1 MISMKTSKGP
11 KYLALGCLLAIAFAG
26 SAHAKDRRV
35 EVSPFAGVQF
45 GGSILSRPGQLEIEP
60 DAAYGV
66 ILDVRVRPD
75 ATIQMLYGRQD
86 TTLDFLSNAPFFPRH
101 VRVGLAVEYYHLGG
115 AVEFGEG
122 RLRPY
127 FALTVGAT
135 RFDAKVEDVRSEWR
149 FSIGSGLGVKTYLSP
164 RFGLRAEGRVWPTFL
179 QTAGGFLCSLPGGCL
194 AEVEA
199 DFLTQGSATAGF
211 FVTF

>member
-1 MISMKTSKGP
+1 MNTSKGP
-11 KYLALGCLLAIAFAG
+11 KYLAIGCLLAIPLADAY
-26 SAHAKDRRV
+26 AQDRRV
-35 EVSPFAGVQF
+35 EISPFGGVQF

-86 TTLDFLSNAPFFPRH
+86 TTLDFLSNDPFFPRR

-122 RLRPY
+122 GLRPY

-135 RFDAKVEDVRSEWR
+135 RFDPKVEDVGSEWR
-149 FSIGSGLGVKTYLSP
+149 FSIGTGVGFKTYLSP
-164 RFGLRAEGRVWPTFL
+164 RFGLRLEGRVWPTFL
-179 QTAGGFLCSLPGGCL
+179 QTSGGFLCSIPGACL
-194 AEVEA
+194 VAVEA

>member
-1 MISMKTSKGP
+1 MKTSKGS
-11 KYLALGCLLAIAFAG
+11 KYLAICCLLAIPLAG
-26 SAHAKDRRV
+26 NAHAQDRRV
-35 EVSPFAGVQF
+35 EISPFGGYQF
-45 GGSILSRPGQLEIEP
+45 GGSVLSRPGQLEIEP
-60 DAAYGV
+60 DVAYGV

-86 TTLDFLSNAPFFPRH
+86 TTLDLLSNDPFFPPR

-115 AVEFGEG
+115 AVELGEC

-127 FALTVGAT
+127 FALTLGAT
-135 RFDAKVEDVRSEWR
+135 RFDPKVEDVGSEWR
-149 FSIGSGLGVKTYLSP
+149 FSLGTGVGFKTYSRRGSGW
-164 RFGLRAEGRVWPTFL
+164 RAEGRVWPTFL
-179 QTAGGFLCSLPGGCL
+179 QTDGGFLCSLPGACL
-194 AEVEA
+194 VEVEA

>member
-1 MISMKTSKGP
+1 MKTSKGP
-11 KYLALGCLLAIAFAG
+11 KYLAIGCLLAIASAG
-26 SAHAKDRRV
+26 NADAQDRRV
-35 EVSPFAGVQF
+35 EVAPFGGVQF
-45 GGSILSRPGQLEIEP
+45 GGNILSRPGQLEIEP

-86 TTLDFLSNAPFFPRH
+86 TTLDFLSNDPFFPRR

-115 AVEFGEG
+115 ALEFGEG

-135 RFDAKVEDVRSEWR
+135 RFDAKVEDVGSEWR
-149 FSIGSGLGVKTYLSP
+149 ISLGSGLGIKTYLSP

-179 QTAGGFLCSLPGGCL
+179 QTDGDFLCSLPGACL
-194 AEVEA
+194 VSLEA
-199 DFLTQGSATAGF
+199 DFLTQGSVTAGF
-211 FVTF
+211 FVAF

>member
-1 MISMKTSKGP
+1 MKTSKGP
-11 KYLALGCLLAIAFAG
+11 KYLAICCLLAIPLADAD
-26 SAHAKDRRV
+26 AQDRRV
-35 EVSPFAGVQF
+35 EISPFGGIQF
-45 GGSILSRPGQLEIEP
+45 GGGILSRPGQLEIEP
-60 DAAYGV
+60 DFAYGV

-75 ATIQMLYGRQD
+75 ATIQILYGRQD
-86 TTLDFLSNAPFFPRH
+86 TTLDFLSNDPFFPRH
-101 VRVGLAVEYYHLGG
+101 VRVGLAVEYDHLGG

-135 RFDAKVEDVRSEWR
+135 RFDPKVEDVGSEWR

-164 RFGLRAEGRVWPTFL
+164 RFGLRLEGRVWPTFL
-179 QTAGGFLCSLPGGCL
+179 QTAGGFLCSLPRGCL

>member
-1 MISMKTSKGP
+1 MRTSEGP
-11 KYLALGCLLAIAFAG
+11 KYLAIGCLLAIASAG
-26 SAHAKDRRV
+26 NADAQDRRV
-35 EVSPFAGVQF
+35 EVAPFGGVQF
-45 GGSILSRPGQLEIEP
+45 GGNILSRPGQLEIET

-66 ILDVRVRPD
+66 TLDVRVRPD

-86 TTLDFLSNAPFFPRH
+86 TTLDFLSNDPFFPRR

-115 AVEFGEG
+115 ALEFGEG

-135 RFDAKVEDVRSEWR
+135 RFDAKVEDVGSEWR
-149 FSIGSGLGVKTYLSP
+149 ISLGSGLGIKTYLSP

-179 QTAGGFLCSLPGGCL
+179 QTDGDFLCSLPGACL
-194 AEVEA
+194 VSLEA
-199 DFLTQGSATAGF
+199 DFLTQGSVTAGF
-211 FVTF
+211 FVAF

>member
-1 MISMKTSKGP
+1 MNTSNAA
-11 KYLALGCLLAIAFAG
+11 KYLPIYCLLAIPGTAFAQ
-26 SAHAKDRRV
+26 DRRL
-35 EVSPFAGVQF
+35 EISPFGGIQVGGNVQ
-45 GGSILSRPGQLEIEP
+45 SQPGRLEIEA
-60 DAAYGV
+60 DATYGV
-66 ILDVRVRPD
+66 IVDVRVRPD
-75 ATIQMLYGRQD
+75 ATIQALYGRED
-86 TTLDFLSNAPFFPRH
+86 TTLDFQSSDLFFPRR

-135 RFDAKVEDVRSEWR
+135 RFDPKVEDVGSEWR

-164 RFGLRAEGRVWPTFL
+164 RFGFRFEGRVWPTFL
-179 QTAGGFLCSLPGGCL
+179 QTSGGFLCSLPGGCL
-194 AEVEA
+194 AEIEA

-211 FVTF
+211 FVAF

>member
-1 MISMKTSKGP
+1 MRTSKGP
-11 KYLALGCLLAIAFAG
+11 KYLAIGCLLAIAFAG
-26 SAHAKDRRV
+26 DADAQDRRV
-35 EVSPFAGVQF
+35 EVAPFGGVQF
-45 GGSILSRPGQLEIEP
+45 GGNILSRPGQLEIEP

-66 ILDVRVRPD
+66 ILDVRVQPD

-86 TTLDFLSNAPFFPRH
+86 TTLDFLSNDPFFPRR

-115 AVEFGEG
+115 ALEFGEG

-135 RFDAKVEDVRSEWR
+135 RFDPKVEDVGSEWR
-149 FSIGSGLGVKTYLSP
+149 FSLGSGVGFKTYLSP

-179 QTAGGFLCSLPGGCL
+179 QTDGDFLCSLPGACL
-194 AEVEA
+194 VSVEA
-199 DFLTQGSATAGF
+199 DFLTQGSVTGGF
-211 FVTF
+211 FVAF

>member
-1 MISMKTSKGP
+1 MQTSKGS
-11 KYLALGCLLAIAFAG
+11 KYLAICCLLIIPLAG
-26 SAHAKDRRV
+26 NAHARDRRV
-35 EVSPFAGVQF
+35 EISPFGGVQF
-45 GGSILSRPGQLEIEP
+45 GGSVLSRPGQLEIEP
-60 DAAYGV
+60 DVAYGA

-75 ATIQMLYGRQD
+75 AAIQMLYGRQD
-86 TTLDFLSNAPFFPRH
+86 TTLDFLSNDPLFPRR

-135 RFDAKVEDVRSEWR
+135 RFDPKVEDVGSEWR
-149 FSIGSGLGVKTYLSP
+149 FSIGTGIGFKTYLSP

-179 QTAGGFLCSLPGGCL
+179 QTEGGFLCSLPGACL
-194 AEVEA
+194 VSVEA

>member
-1 MISMKTSKGP
+1 MTSMKTSKAT
-11 KYLALGCLLAIAFAG
+11 KYLPIFCLLAITARG
-26 SAHAKDRRV
+26 QDRRV
-35 EVSPFAGVQF
+35 EISPFGGIQV
-45 GGSILSRPGQLEIEP
+45 GGSILSRPGRLEIEP
-60 DAAYGV
+60 DASIGV
-66 ILDVRVRPD
+66 IVDVRVRPD
-75 ATIQMLYGRQD
+75 ATVQMVYGRED
-86 TTLDFLSNAPFFPRH
+86 TTLDFLSNDPFFPER

-122 RLRPY
+122 RLKPY

-135 RFDAKVEDVRSEWR
+135 RFDPKVNDVGSEWR

-164 RFGLRAEGRVWPTFL
+164 RLGLRLEGRVWPTFL
-179 QTAGGFLCSLPGGCL
+179 RNSGGFLCSVPRGCL